1 MTDRKIYAPPAVEPI
16 SLQEAKK
23 HLYLDSGSFAD
34 NISSSQSIAPG
45 SHAIAAGFSLK
56 GIGIDVSAA
65 GNVLAI
71 LSTGTFGAGG
81 MADVKLQESDTDV
94 DADYKDAESGAFA
107 QVSEAND
114 NATYELAYSGTRKYV
129 RAVATVAGAACDF
142 GVSIVLEAP
151 TNAEDED
158 IARYI
163 KVARRYCE
171 NFQHRAFI
179 TQTWDLY
186 LDQFPCELEIRIP
199 MPPLQSVTWLK
210 YKDMAGILQT
220 WPASNYIV
228 DTVSEPGRIVLANGK
243 SWPTTYDEIQAVQIR
258 FVCGYGDSAADVP
271 EEIGQAILLK
281 VADLYEHRGDE
292 AADPNI
298 ERALES
304 LLWPER
310 VNFL

>member
-1 MTDRKIYAPPAVEPI
+1 MKDRKIYAPPAVEPV

-34 NISSSQSIAPG
+34 NISSNQSIAPG

-56 GIGIDVSAA
+56 GVGIDVSAA

-71 LSTGTFGAGG
+71 LSGGVFGSGGTV
-81 MADVKLQESDTDV
+81 DVKLQESDTDV
-94 DADYKDAESGAFA
+94 DADYTDVQSGAFEH
-107 QVSEAND
+107 VSEAND

-129 RAVATVAGAACDF
+129 RAVATVAGSACDF

-151 TNAEDED
+151 TNAEDAD

-163 KVARRYCE
+163 KVARRHCE
-171 NFQHRAFI
+171 KFQGRAFI

-186 LDQFPCELEIRIP
+186 LDDFPAGDEIKIP
-199 MPPLQSVTWLK
+199 LPPLQSVTWLK
-210 YKDMAGILQT
+210 FKDAAGILQT
-220 WPASNYIV
+220 WDASNYIV
-228 DTVSEPGRIVLANGK
+228 DTMSEPGRIVLGNGK
-243 SWPTTYDEIQAVQIR
+243 CWPTTYDEIQAVQIR

-271 EEIGQAILLK
+271 EEIKQAILLK

-298 ERALES
+298 ERAIES

-310 VNFL
+310 LISI

>member
-1 MTDRKIYAPPAVEPI
+1 MPLKLITPSAEEPV

-34 NISSSQSIAPG
+34 NISSNQSIAPG

-56 GIGIDVSAA
+56 GAGIDVSAE

-71 LSTGTFGAGG
+71 LSAGAFGAGG
-81 MADVKLQESDTDV
+81 TADVKLQESDTDV

-151 TNAEDED
+151 TNAEDGD

-163 KVARRYCE
+163 KVARRHCE
-171 NFQHRAFI
+171 KF
-179 TQTWDLY
+179 
-186 LDQFPCELEIRIP
+186 LDDR
-199 MPPLQSVTWLK
+199 M
-210 YKDMAGILQT
+210 
-220 WPASNYIV
+220 
-228 DTVSEPGRIVLANGK
+228 
-243 SWPTTYDEIQAVQIR
+243 QAKK
-258 FVCGYGDSAADVP
+258 A
-271 EEIGQAILLK
+271 K
-281 VADLYEHRGDE
+281 
-292 AADPNI
+292 N
-298 ERALES
+298 ALERPIS
-304 LLWPER
+304 FALCPLERLWGQVDCGVR
-310 VNFL
+310 G